1 MELFTSANPKHTL
14 LSDVILR
21 RTTSIQPILHLS
33 AATMRP
39 GSFVLYKSLTYLKI
53 VMLTTC

>member
-21 RTTSIQPILHLS
+21 RTPFSLS
-33 AATMRP
+33 CTYQAATMRP
-39 GSFVLYKSLTYLKI
+39 DSF
-53 VMLTTC
+53 M